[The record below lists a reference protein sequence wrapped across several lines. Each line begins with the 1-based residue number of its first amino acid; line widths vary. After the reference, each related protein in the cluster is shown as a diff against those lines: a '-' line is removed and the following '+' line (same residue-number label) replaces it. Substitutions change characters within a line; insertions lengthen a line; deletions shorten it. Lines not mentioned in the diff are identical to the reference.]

1 MNIGWLGAGTMG
13 AGARNAIAAMATAR
27 TAQARPPEIL
37 RLLKRYLARELFPL
51 LKADLHHAHQ
61 LNKT

>member
-1 MNIGWLGAGTMG
+1 M
-13 AGARNAIAAMATAR
+13 
-27 TAQARPPEIL
+27 
-37 RLLKRYLARELFPL
+37 RLFKRSLACELFPL